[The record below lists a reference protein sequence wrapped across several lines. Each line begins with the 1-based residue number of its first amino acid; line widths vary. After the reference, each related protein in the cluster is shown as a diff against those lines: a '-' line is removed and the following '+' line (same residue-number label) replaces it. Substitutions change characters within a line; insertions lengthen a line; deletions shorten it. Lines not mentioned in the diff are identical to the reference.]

1 MKVSEIN
8 LEFVC
13 QYLNIFLDVNDNS
26 PEANLL
32 RLELN
37 SYITFAKQYIAD
49 YTQLTEE
56 EIEKREYLVM
66 PILILISDMYENK
79 SMGGENVVNPTFKSL
94 VAIAREVIL

>member
-13 QYLNIFLDVNDNS
+13 QYLNIFLDANDNS

-79 SMGGENVVNPTFKSL
+79 SMGGESIVNPTFKSL